1 MPAIAPWER
10 RLWTVDDVIMPFPLG
25 EEEASLPE
33 AAYVVEEMI
42 EKEVVLDGVL
52 EEGVEVRRV
61 L

>member
-1 MPAIAPWER
+1 M
-10 RLWTVDDVIMPFPLG
+10 WTVDDVIMPFPLG